1 MAGDIEAPAR
11 ADAPP
16 AAANERRKRRH
27 LGVIL
32 ALASLAAVSIFTS
45 FSHVHGR
52 THEPIHE
59 RVDFLGADIEARFGV
74 ASAEACQEVTPNRAP
89 SMRAPRPRGRRSGE
103 PTRARSERRRAR
115 STPRASRSRT

>member
-16 AAANERRKRRH
+16 ANERRKRRH

-32 ALASLAAVSIFTS
+32 ALASLAAISIFTS

-52 THEPIHE
+52 VHEPIHQ

-74 ASAEACQEVTPNRAP
+74 ASAEACQEVLPNRAP
-89 SMRAPRPRGRRSGE
+89 SVRAPCPRGRRSGE
-103 PTRARSERRRAR
+103 PTRVRSERRRAR